1 MPVINLLTVNSK
13 ICPALLCFVILEL
26 GAVNISPL
34 PAGVNIRL
42 SAEEDEG
49 PPQGRTAE
57 GASLSG
63 SCVLF
68 FLLLL
73 HGCSSVCEAQ
83 WYLLPSEFL

>member
-13 ICPALLCFVILEL
+13 ICPALLCFAILEL

-42 SAEEDEG
+42 STEAEG
-49 PPQGRTAE
+49 PPQGRMAE

-83 WYLLPSEFL
+83 W